1 MEEERKGRWF
11 YKIQR
16 KVGEARGRSRREETV
31 ISRLRFGHTGLNASL
46 FMVGKHDTGR
56 CDHCEEQETVDH
68 VMNICRKYEVERQQ
82 MQDNLAEIK
91 ENYELENILRKMS
104 GDRCYRHVFGYLKET
119 NLIKKI

>member
-1 MEEERKGRWF
+1 
-11 YKIQR
+11 
-16 KVGEARGRSRREETV
+16 
-31 ISRLRFGHTGLNASL
+31 
-46 FMVGKHDTGR
+46 
-56 CDHCEEQETVDH
+56 
-68 VMNICRKYEVERQQ
+68 MNICRKYEVERQQ